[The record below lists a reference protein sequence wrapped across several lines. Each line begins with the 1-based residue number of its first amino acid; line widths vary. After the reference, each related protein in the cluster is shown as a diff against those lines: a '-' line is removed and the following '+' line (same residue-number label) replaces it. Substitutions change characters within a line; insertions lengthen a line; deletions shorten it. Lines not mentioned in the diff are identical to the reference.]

1 MCVSLIPLS
10 VSPSS
15 ITPLSFSYCFS
26 PCLTISPF
34 PQASVS
40 LSLSLSLSVRF
51 APLLAG
57 SCLSDSQKQITPLPC
72 LDVHPRSA
80 LTDLAGQGAD
90 ENERLEEQVQEPQEL
105 RVSVVKAFSEDNGA
119 DDVGGDGVEVED
131 GILEGS

>member
-1 MCVSLIPLS
+1 MCVSLIPLP
-10 VSPSS
+10 VSLSS
-15 ITPLSFSYCFS
+15 ITALSFSYGLS

-40 LSLSLSLSVRF
+40 LSLSLSVVF

-57 SCLSDSQKQITPLPC
+57 SCLSGSQKQITPLPC

-80 LTDLAGQGAD
+80 LLDLAGQGAD
-90 ENERLEEQVQEPQEL
+90 KHEGLEEQVQEPQEL
-105 RVSVVKAFSEDNGA
+105 RISVVKAFSEDNGA
-119 DDVGGDGVEVED
+119 DDVGSDGVEVED

>member
-1 MCVSLIPLS
+1 MCVFD
-10 VSPSS
+10 SS
-15 ITPLSFSYCFS
+15 FCFS
-26 PCLTISPF
+26 LLHHSPF
-34 PQASVS
+34 FLLLFQS
-40 LSLSLSLSVRF
+40 LSHHLSLPPGLCVPLSLSLSVVF

-57 SCLSDSQKQITPLPC
+57 SCLSGSQKQITPLPC

-80 LTDLAGQGAD
+80 LPDLAGQGAD

>member
-40 LSLSLSLSVRF
+40 LSLSHSLLSL
-51 APLLAG
+51 PLFWLEAAFPVPK
-57 SCLSDSQKQITPLPC
+57 SNHPSPLPGC
-72 LDVHPRSA
+72 P
-80 LTDLAGQGAD
+80 
-90 ENERLEEQVQEPQEL
+90 P
-105 RVSVVKAFSEDNGA
+105 
-119 DDVGGDGVEVED
+119 EVCPP
-131 GILEGS
+131 GPGWTGS